1 MADPPSR
8 RLPPAAEIPA
18 AEVPNIGTL
27 IAIVVAVVTI
37 AALYFAKDVLI
48 PITLAILLSFVL
60 TPIVEL
66 LRKVWIPRAVAVILS
81 VLLALGVIFIIGT
94 IIAAQVAGLI
104 DELPRYVAAI
114 QSKLASLQ
122 TFVLGQLSSVMS
134 GLESSSVGETTAP
147 VAPSAPATPAVPPAS
162 PLATLGGYLAP
173 ILHPL
178 ETTAIVLVVTIFILL
193 QREDLRDRLIRLVGA
208 TDLHRTTTALDD
220 AAKRLSKYFLAQLT
234 INACFGCVVSI
245 GLYFLGVPSPILWGI
260 VAALLRFVPYVGTA
274 LGAALPIAIAA
285 AVDPGWTTALWTAA
299 FFLAAD
305 LLTGQ
310 VVEPLVYGHSTGLS
324 PVAVIVAAIFWSWLW
339 GPIGLILSMPLTLC
353 LIVLGRHVERLE
365 FLDVMLGDRPALTP
379 AEAFYQ
385 RMLAGDPDEALDA
398 AEAMLRERPLSNYYD
413 EVALKGL
420 QLAANDAERGVLPA
434 GRLERVRDSAL
445 SLIGDLSERPDVEQ
459 KPEMAS
465 PPASAGPVAE
475 TSQAEQALPNTAA
488 PPTPAAIPDAWRA
501 DGAVLCIAG
510 RGPLDEAGSAML
522 AQLLVKRGIGARL
535 VPHGDVARDRV
546 QNLAV
551 TGAVMVC
558 ISYLEV
564 SGQPAHLRYLI
575 RRLRARLPNAPIL
588 VGLWPEE
595 APVLADKSL
604 QAAFGASHYTSSLHA
619 AVTACVE
626 EAEAASA
633 KAGDV
638 PAGAQAPR
646 VPT

>member
-1 MADPPSR
+1 MADPSSR
-8 RLPPAAEIPA
+8 RRPPAAEVPA

-66 LRKVWIPRAVAVILS
+66 LRKIWIPRAVAVILS

-94 IIAAQVAGLI
+94 IIAAQVAGLV

-134 GLESSSVGETTAP
+134 GLESSPVGETAAP

-162 PLATLGGYLAP
+162 PLASLGGYLAP

-245 GLYFLGVPSPILWGI
+245 GLYFLGLPSPILWGI

-465 PPASAGPVAE
+465 PPASAAPIAE

-501 DGAVLCIAG
+501 EGAVLCIAG

-604 QAAFGASHYTSSLHA
+604 QAAFGASRYTSSLHA